1 MPTHL
6 TFTTELIDTVA
17 HFTRMLRRHKS
28 DGFIQNRHSKT
39 FMAAKNPRKLRL
51 SKKNMGK
58 RWVKT
63 DTEIICHIQDKRKG
77 RKDSYLRGSVSHRKF
92 LLSHKP
98 SKAIVFILIKHGVFD
113 CKVHKQKRHEKG
125 GSFWMV
131 MIWWFEISAEP
142 KLTNKPTIS
151 EENITKKRLLRW
163 KAERG
168 KKKASWPL
176 RLEAFSH
183 WLKEGGYLLSR

>member
-28 DGFIQNRHSKT
+28 DGFIQNRHSRT
-39 FMAAKNPRKLRL
+39 YLAAKNPRKLRL
-51 SKKNMGK
+51 SKKHGK

-63 DTEIICHIQDKRKG
+63 DTEIICPIQDKRKG

-98 SKAIVFILIKHGVFD
+98 SKAIVFIQIKHGVFD
-113 CKVHKQKRHEKG
+113 CKVHKQKRHVKG
-125 GSFWMV
+125 GSFRMV
-131 MIWWFEISAEP
+131 
-142 KLTNKPTIS
+142 T
-151 EENITKKRLLRW
+151 KRLMRC
-163 KAERG
+163 KPERG
-168 KKKASWPL
+168 KKKASWPF

-183 WLKEGGYLLSR
+183 

>member
-28 DGFIQNRHSKT
+28 DGFIQNRHSRT
-39 FMAAKNPRKLRL
+39 FLAAKNPRKLRL

-77 RKDSYLRGSVSHRKF
+77 RKDMAFLTAKF
-92 LLSHKP
+92 T
-98 SKAIVFILIKHGVFD
+98 SKN
-113 CKVHKQKRHEKG
+113 
-125 GSFWMV
+125 V
-131 MIWWFEISAEP
+131 M
-142 KLTNKPTIS
+142 
-151 EENITKKRLLRW
+151 
-163 KAERG
+163 
-168 KKKASWPL
+168 
-176 RLEAFSH
+176 
-183 WLKEGGYLLSR
+183 